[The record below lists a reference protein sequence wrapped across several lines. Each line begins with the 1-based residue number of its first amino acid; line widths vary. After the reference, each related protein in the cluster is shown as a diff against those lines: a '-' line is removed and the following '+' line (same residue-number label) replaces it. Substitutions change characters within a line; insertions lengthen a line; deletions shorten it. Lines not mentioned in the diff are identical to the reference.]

1 MHMNS
6 ADLAQYAGKNYL
18 VHADRYSNF
27 LWIYPM
33 KDTSSKSL
41 IGALWGTFYQ
51 MGFPN
56 HLRTDNGPQFVSG
69 DFINKCTDNNIEL
82 EVSDPYYPISNGHA
96 EKMVGVAKSLIKKS
110 DNLEELKTMLQ
121 IYNSTPS
128 VTTGVSPAEM
138 LMGRKIRTSLPMM
151 GRPGFVPLATI
162 KKAEK
167 KKFEKDIQ
175 TKIYYDKSARNLPI
189 LDVGTSVRIY
199 NHKTSRWDMRGKI
212 VMRDTKTDRSYR
224 ILTTNDVYIFRNRRY
239 IKPISQ
245 FDNVPNR

>member
-6 ADLAQYAGKNYL
+6 ADLAQYAGRDYL

-33 KDTSSKSL
+33 KETSSKS
-41 IGALWGTFYQ
+41 IINALWPTFHQ

-56 HLRTDNGPQFVSG
+56 HLRTDNGPQFVSNE
-69 DFINKCTDNNIEL
+69 FINKCTDNNIEL

-110 DNLEELKTMLQ
+110 ENLEELRTMLQ

-128 VTTGVSPAEM
+128 MTTGVSPAEM
-138 LMGRKIRTSLPMM
+138 LIGRKLRTSLPMV
-151 GRPGFVPLATI
+151 GHHSFVPLATI
-162 KKAEK
+162 RKAERR
-167 KKFEKDIQ
+167 KFNKNIQ
-175 TKIYYDKSARNLPI
+175 TKAHYDKSAKDLPI
-189 LDVGTSVRIY
+189 LNVGTTVRIY
-199 NHKTSRWDMRGKI
+199 NHKTSRWDMRGTI
-212 VMRDTKTDRSYR
+212 VMRDNRTERSYR

-245 FDNVPNR
+245 FDSIPNR